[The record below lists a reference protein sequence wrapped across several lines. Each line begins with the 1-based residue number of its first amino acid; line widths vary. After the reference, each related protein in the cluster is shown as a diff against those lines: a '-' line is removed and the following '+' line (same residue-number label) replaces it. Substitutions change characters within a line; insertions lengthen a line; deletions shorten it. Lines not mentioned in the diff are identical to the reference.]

1 LNILILDTT
10 TYSPAFAYYSNGEC
24 KLCRVTENER
34 NADSILLQIKDGF
47 SELGIAMK
55 DIEAVSLSNGPG
67 SYTGLRVGSAIAKG
81 ICFAGKAGL
90 LLINTL
96 DIIAESLADRGFEL
110 LTAVIPTNSKS
121 SEFYYA
127 EYKNKDGRMKR
138 NSDYKVDISEN
149 INESGRIIVIDKAE
163 KVNLTEGA
171 DVHYTDGNL
180 KVKAQYR
187 LTMEMIRDGKFAEIS
202 GSEPFYMKDFVPLK
216 SKKNNLI

>member
-1 LNILILDTT
+1 MNILILDTT

-47 SELGIAMK
+47 SEPGIAMK

-81 ICFAGKAGL
+81 ICFAGNAKL
-90 LLINTL
+90 LEIYTL
-96 DIIAESLADRGFEL
+96 DIIAESLADRGFEK
-110 LTAVIPTNSKS
+110 LTAIIPSNSKS
-121 SEFYYA
+121 SEFYFA
-127 EYKNKDGRMKR
+127 DYKNENGRMKR
-138 NSDYKVDISEN
+138 CGDYKTDIFEN

-216 SKKNNLI
+216 SKKII